1 MRSTFNDPRVILPLA
16 LVAALF
22 LAYRIAPG
30 SFQSLLDFLPA
41 RSAAP
46 AVSLG
51 AGFASAEQAEPRA
64 VEYMGCL
71 LRERWLPERWRQFA
85 NLQRDPFVAGYIE
98 PEQPELPEQVEEEE
112 GPPLPLPEDLATYI
126 VENIG
131 LDEQGFFVRF
141 GRKRIREGEM
151 LGSEVVHQIT
161 VPGTGGDDLLA
172 SLTRLV
178 PGMKLDATAP
188 GADPPSAVIDGRLYL
203 EGELVSRRPVLA
215 VDQVSGDKVSLL
227 DREGRKW
234 WLHLQE

>member
-1 MRSTFNDPRVILPLA
+1 M
-16 LVAALF
+16 
-22 LAYRIAPG
+22 
-30 SFQSLLDFLPA
+30 
-41 RSAAP
+41 
-46 AVSLG
+46 
-51 AGFASAEQAEPRA
+51 
-64 VEYMGCL
+64 
-71 LRERWLPERWRQFA
+71 
-85 NLQRDPFVAGYIE
+85 
-98 PEQPELPEQVEEEE
+98 
-112 GPPLPLPEDLATYI
+112 
-126 VENIG
+126 
-131 LDEQGFFVRF
+131 DEQGFFVRF